1 MPGTSGALAL
11 VVMPRY
17 VLRNSLGQAVQFRQQ
32 ETLLERELA
41 PGASR
46 PLRWTDAGLPR
57 RLSVRIQDAGWLWS
71 GGFALDTPGDIF
83 VNIRHRSGLRRLLD
97 ALLGSCRGVAQAQ
110 APCVLSCHLVIAS
123 VKHAT

>member
-1 MPGTSGALAL
+1 MPYAAHTGANNSVAMTQVPGTSGALAL

-32 ETLLERELA
+32 ETMLEKELA

-46 PLRWTDAGLPR
+46 PLRWTDAALPR

-83 VNIRHRSGLRRLLD
+83 VNIRHRFGPHRF
-97 ALLGSCRGVAQAQ
+97 C
-110 APCVLSCHLVIAS
+110 
-123 VKHAT
+123 T

>member
-1 MPGTSGALAL
+1 MLCYDGLRESTCNKQVPGASGALAV

-17 VLRNSLGQAVQFRQQ
+17 VLRNSLDQAVQHRQAGA
-32 ETLLERELA
+32 LLERELP

-46 PLRWTDAGLPR
+46 ALRWTDAALPR

-83 VNIRHRSGLRRLLD
+83 VNIRHRS
-97 ALLGSCRGVAQAQ
+97 A
-110 APCVLSCHLVIAS
+110 AS
-123 VKHAT
+123 FAMGTSESVH